1 MCDIQLKSKRS
12 AFEDYLK
19 IHNIEEILEDILHSL

>member
-1 MCDIQLKSKRS
+1 MCDIQLKSKRG

-19 IHNIEEILEDILHSL
+19 FHNIEEILEDILHSL